1 MDFIKILLKSLNSI
15 KNFKNKV
22 RKMNTNKTNLKNLNV
37 NHNLY
42 YSYDNYNFNDNF
54 SHLKGEKE
62 CLIYT
67 EYNQLSEEMDYY
79 NFITVDENKNNRIE
93 LLKYLKKED
102 NYFLYSEYK
111 NHSNQEL
118 FNYCL
123 DLLYN
128 INISE
133 IEYLLNNYLNITYIN
148 NYDYIVSRGYSQGDY
163 AKVYI
168 NLIEFEK
175 LTGVKFEAKKH
186 QKIFDNYLWDSP
198 IDGNIEIN
206 FDIEYYN
213 NLNNETF
220 IKNYNFNIDVIDF
233 IFDEYDYNNLLDY
246 NSLMDY
252 IKKETYNNLNR
263 EDYLIIEN
271 KIKDFDYYDIRN

>member
-1 MDFIKILLKSLNSI
+1 MQNIP
-15 KNFKNKV
+15 
-22 RKMNTNKTNLKNLNV
+22 TLKNLNV
-37 NHNLY
+37 THSLY

-54 SHLKGEKE
+54 THLKKEKDNS
-62 CLIYT
+62 LIYT
-67 EYNQLSEEMDYY
+67 DFNQLRDEIDYY
-79 NFITVDENKNNRIE
+79 NFITVIENKNNRIE

-102 NYFLYSEYK
+102 NYFIYSEYK
-111 NHSNQEL
+111 NYNNQEL
-118 FNYCL
+118 FNRCL
-123 DLLYN
+123 DLIYN
-128 INISE
+128 MNISE
-133 IEYLLNNYLNITYIN
+133 IEYLLNNELNISYKN
-148 NYDYIVSRGYSQGDY
+148 NYDYIVSRGYSQGEY

-220 IKNYNFNIDVIDF
+220 IKNYNFNIEIMEF
-233 IFDEYDYNNLLDY
+233 IFDEYDYKNLLDY

-252 IKKETYNNLNR
+252 IKKETYNNLTD

-271 KIKDFDYYDIRN
+271 QIKNFDYTVIRN